1 MIQTKILIVDDEEEF
16 SKTLSDRMEIRGLKV
31 EIAKNGNEALKKVE
45 EGTYDAIVLD
55 MVMPGMN
62 GIETLKKIKEKKPDF
77 QVILLTGHATVKD
90 GIESMKYGAVD
101 FLEKP
106 ADIESLLKKIE
117 DAKSKRLL
125 LVEKS
130 HEKKVKDIL
139 TRFGY

>member
-1 MIQTKILIVDDEEEF
+1 MVHTKVLIVDDEEEF
-16 SKTLSDRMEIRGLKV
+16 SRTLSERMEIRGLAV
-31 EIAKNGNEALKKVE
+31 DIANNGKEALKKVE
-45 EGTYDAIVLD
+45 DGTYDAIVLD

-62 GIETLKKIKEKKPDF
+62 GIETLKKIKEKKPEF
-77 QVILLTGHATVKD
+77 QVILLTGHATIKD

-125 LVEKS
+125 LVEKN
-130 HEKKVKDIL
+130 HEQQVKDIL
-139 TRFGY
+139 SKFGY